1 MSLDVYPM
9 GHGFEPPIEHISPY
23 DKLALT
29 LTNALALAVDVACA
43 SWFGIHFGFFLYFPR
58 GVEG

>member
-1 MSLDVYPM
+1 M
-9 GHGFEPPIEHISPY
+9 GQWFEHPIQHISPY

-43 SWFGIHFGFFLYFPR
+43 SWLGIYFGFVFYLSSVW
-58 GVEG
+58 G